1 MTSGPAI
8 TEPGCALGAKTA
20 HIMVQKFSQKK
31 HSIPPKIQKT
41 KDREKFC
48 LVDLWFLRW
57 LQAKY
62 SKHWG

>member
-1 MTSGPAI
+1 MISGPAI

-20 HIMVQKFSQKK
+20 PIMVQKFSQKK

-48 LVDLWFLRW
+48 LVDLWFLR
-57 LQAKY
+57 
-62 SKHWG
+62 